1 MPAAN
6 TNTPNRP
13 HKSRAALTAVPLL
26 LAYPRPSVTPRIH
39 PRLPC
44 DIRHGDSRYRPGN
57 FHRHGGRGGTIYG
70 SHGQVA
76 AGDLVDDTF
85 NKRPGRI
92 QGERRAEID
101 RASAVDPECYAGFG
115 VKKINTKSAIMVTQ
129 IYPTE
134 PNIKIVPDK
143 R

>member
-1 MPAAN
+1 MFLHP
-6 TNTPNRP
+6 P
-13 HKSRAALTAVPLL
+13 SRSS
-26 LAYPRPSVTPRIH
+26 LASRIH
-39 PRLPC
+39 HRLPC
-44 DIRHGDSRYRPGN
+44 DIRHGDSRYRPRN

-70 SHGQVA
+70 GHGQVA
-76 AGDLVDDTF
+76 AGDIVDDTF
-85 NKRPGRI
+85 NKRPRRI